1 MWKSGFSLRTAI
13 TFFPQEIVK
22 NKVVFPQE
30 KMKRIEEKFST
41 EIFSTFHKALWKNY
55 RQELIL
61 ALISRMWFCKL
72 VSPAFKALSTLLME

>member
-13 TFFPQEIVK
+13 TFFPQEIVE

-30 KMKRIEEKFST
+30 KMKKIEEKFST
-41 EIFSTFHKALWKNY
+41 EIFLTFHKVLWKNY

-61 ALISRMWFCKL
+61 ALISRIWFCKL